1 MLRNELKLEGR
12 IKMSN
17 TKNERKTMIVEQYVA
32 DHVSPEDE
40 PHVRIIARMAQHT
53 IFEKFRA
60 MLDENIVLAVFGCT
74 IDAIFDTLKE
84 AQKKGHKE
92 CMFRIANRL
101 IVGYTNDGLV
111 DADTDSMD
119 SDEVPEKQGN
129 FMIMYQNL
137 LRSYIDPNVRTKA
150 SVEGDD
156 KNEEY
161 IENKSPFSLAVEWN
175 ATNIEPDFVVPC
187 EMIASKALENCKKLR
202 ISLRESA
209 MIIPLF
215 AMTYDAMYYY
225 TIQYREDNQLVN
237 FSYNMLHKFNVEC
250 KIPEDENG
258 ELAVTGAEVFITPDP
273 NSKQTMKSDA
283 ANSQD

>member
-1 MLRNELKLEGR
+1 
-12 IKMSN
+12 MSEP
-17 TKNERKTMIVEQYVA
+17 KNERKTMLVDQYVE
-32 DHVSPEDE
+32 DQVSPEDR
-40 PHVRIIARMAQHT
+40 PHVMTIAKMASAT
-53 IFEKFRA
+53 IYEKFRA
-60 MLDENIVLAVFGCT
+60 MLNEEVIITIFGNT
-74 IDAIFDTLKE
+74 IDAIFTTLQE

-101 IVGYTNDGLV
+101 IVGYTNDGF
-111 DADTDSMD
+111 AEANTDDMD
-119 SDEVPEKQGN
+119 SDAIPEKQGN
-129 FMIMYQNL
+129 FMIVYQNL
-137 LRSYIDPNVRTKA
+137 VRSFIDPNARTKSA
-150 SVEGDD
+150 VEGEDKADD
-156 KNEEY
+156 EY

-187 EMIASKALENCKKLR
+187 EMIASKALENCKKYR

-209 MIIPLF
+209 LIIPLF

-258 ELAVTGAEVFITPDP
+258 ELAITGAEVFITADP
-273 NSKQTMKSDA
+273 NSKQTMKSDG
-283 ANSQD
+283 ANTQD

>member
-1 MLRNELKLEGR
+1 
-12 IKMSN
+12 MSEQ
-17 TKNERKTMIVEQYVA
+17 NERRSMMVEQYVR

-40 PHVRIIARMAQHT
+40 PHVRTIARMAKHT
-53 IFEKFRA
+53 IYEKFRA
-60 MLDENIVLAVFGCT
+60 MLNEDVIITVFGCT

-101 IVGYTNDGLV
+101 IVGYTNDGFADANTDEM
-111 DADTDSMD
+111 DADA
-119 SDEVPEKQGN
+119 VPEKQGN

-137 LRSYIDPNVRTKA
+137 VRSYIDPNARTKA
-150 SVEGDD
+150 AAETEEEPDT
-156 KNEEY
+156 EY

-175 ATNIEPDFVVPC
+175 AMNIEPDFVAPC
-187 EMIASKALENCKKLR
+187 EMIASKALENCKQLR

-225 TIQYREDNQLVN
+225 TIQYRDDNQLVN

-258 ELAVTGAEVFITPDP
+258 ELAVTGAEVYITADP
-273 NSKQTMKSDA
+273 NSKQTMKSDGGNA
-283 ANSQD
+283 RD